1 MAPSEW
7 DRLPGTTDEALAQR
21 ITLALEQ
28 KRLSQAKLSAYL
40 GFDHRS
46 AITRMIRKPALFRQH
61 ATKIAAFLGTS
72 TKVLLGQALLQESAE
87 ADATMAPRDDAPPI
101 IAAESLLSRAIPGDE
116 QRDGALPLPP
126 GMLIR
131 HLARSESNHLRSAR
145 VAVLCSPTK
154 AVPVKGDVVIV
165 ETRDGSVWLRK
176 YDRDFRDKSKLI
188 LGAFNPG
195 DDPLVIEESE
205 LAEMRLVIGTVN
217 LGVMP

>member
-7 DRLPGTTDEALAQR
+7 DRIPGTTDEALAQR

-28 KRLSQAKLSAYL
+28 KHLSQAKLSVYL

-46 AITRMIRKPALFRQH
+46 AVTRMLRKPALFRQH
-61 ATKIAAFLGTS
+61 AVKIAAFLGTS
-72 TKVLLGQALLQESAE
+72 PKVLLGQSATQ
-87 ADATMAPRDDAPPI
+87 DGDDGSATAPPREDGPPI
-101 IAAESLLSRAIPGDE
+101 VAAESLLSRAIPGDE
-116 QRDGALPLPP
+116 AHDGALPLPP

-131 HLARSESNHLRSAR
+131 HLARSESNHLRTAR
-145 VAVLCSPTK
+145 VAVLCSATK
-154 AVPVKGDVVIV
+154 CVPVKGDVVIA

-188 LGAFNPG
+188 LGAFNAG

-205 LAEMRLVIGTVN
+205 LSELRLVIGTVN